1 MVTTLEDAQR
11 AAMDCECEVEVRYT
25 VHPHGVP
32 ADATQTSDHYPP
44 QVLTQHN
51 LPNGRIILA
60 QTRAIAEAISKD
72 MDAHMVERKQR

>member
-1 MVTTLEDAQR
+1 MTAMTQEQR
-11 AAMDCECEVEVRYT
+11 GHEPMEPIRYT
-25 VHPHGVP
+25 VHTHGVP